1 MTTAEVQKML
11 QEDESYVYM
20 KRFDFS
26 IEKLEA
32 RYPDGCPDHVIAQAL
47 MITEDDVERMYQSI
61 VAKLRTAMGVSL

>member
-11 QEDESYVYM
+11 QEDETYVYM

-47 MITEDDVERMYQSI
+47 MITEEDVEIMYQMI
-61 VAKLRTAMGVSL
+61 VAKLRSAMRVAL